1 MEIIKNY
8 KEDYVEFYYEKDSG
22 KIVSFSHWID
32 NNIDPIAFNIINDLL
47 VNGIA
52 EEINDKI
59 IINNEDLIL
68 IEEEDFAILKVSKWY
83 PYEIYITLKGT
94 GLKDKNGLLEY
105 SFQDKTNK
113 NGTGNIVFKNSD
125 RKGVLLE
132 KSSCSYILNVM
143 NLNMIHAIEEFNN
156 TSELPEKE
164 RLKLIAE
171 IQLIASKC
179 KNVFLSRILSETI
192 ILNPSTC
199 KLNVEEVGENKY
211 RITPEFEEVNQTI
224 FDKKF
229 NLLNRVKDEYSY
241 TEEGKKVRVL
251 IDNSSVEEGV
261 KIELEKVK
269 KQKTYSRE
277 EISEM
282 VEAPSKFWNTDLLDL
297 DDFGNRVAEL
307 GIYKP
312 KFYPY
317 ISPYKSQWVPGIAIE
332 DVINGTRLV
341 SIDNNEQLNDLK
353 KNIEAAKIKGEK
365 EVIFKGEF
373 LDIDKLQSVV
383 NTAEKQLSQPQTPI
397 IPQKENQNEEVKK
410 VLIIKENTE
419 IEEYVENIKVVK
431 DADYN
436 LSEISNLSDGI
447 QLKKHQREGVA
458 WLQTLSEAPYNLPGV
473 LLADDMGLGKTIQ
486 VLYFIEWYF
495 QNGNTK
501 PNLVVAPV
509 SLLENWE
516 QEHKKFFK
524 DSNLDIKLLWGNN
537 VRNYIHVNDKE
548 LTLKSLNKPGLYLTT
563 YETLRRHQIPFAMVN
578 WGVLALDEA
587 QRVKTPGT
595 LVTNAAKALKSHFK
609 IAMTGT
615 PVENSL
621 VDLWCIM
628 DFCNPGLLLDAKT
641 FIKEYV
647 KPLNDKNTN
656 FEEHSKKLRSKI
668 GEAFMRRMKIDV
680 AKDLPSITPKEERM
694 YLQKMPPQQFKAYV
708 AELLS
713 IEESKESGKH
723 GAAILQGI
731 MNLKSISDHPF
742 LKSEDLSSLDI
753 SVIINSSAKLLKTI
767 SIINAVK
774 DNKEKVIVFTNN
786 KKMQRVLRRVFLEI
800 YNLNVAIIN
809 GDTPSSASSTLR
821 MKNIKLS
828 RQQEVDKFQNQIGFN
843 IIVMSPIAAGF
854 GLNIT
859 GANHVIHYTRHW
871 NPAKENQAT
880 DRAYRIGQTK
890 PVHVYYPMA
899 IAPNEELKTFD
910 IVLNALL
917 ENKSELASNTL
928 FPSEQIEI
936 KNEDFFNAFS
946 LKK

>member
-8 KEDYVEFYYEKDSG
+8 KEDCIEFYCKKDSG
-22 KIVSFSHWID
+22 NIVSFSNWID

-47 VNGIA
+47 VNGIV
-52 EEINDKI
+52 EEIDDKI
-59 IINNEDLIL
+59 IIKNADISLM
-68 IEEEDFAILKVSKWY
+68 EEEDLAILEIPKWY

-113 NGTGNIVFKNSD
+113 NGTGNIVFKSSD
-125 RKGVLLE
+125 RKGALLE
-132 KSSCSYILNVM
+132 KSRCSYILNVM
-143 NLNMIHAIEEFNN
+143 NLNMIQAIEEFNN
-156 TSELPEKE
+156 ASDLPEIE

-179 KNVFLSRILSETI
+179 KNVFLSRILTETV

-199 KLNVEEVGENKY
+199 KLKVQEIGENKY
-211 RITPEFEEVNQTI
+211 RITPEFDEVNQPV
-224 FDKKF
+224 FDEKF
-229 NLLNRVKDEYSY
+229 NLLNRVKSQYSY
-241 TEEGKKVRVL
+241 SEEGKKIRVL
-251 IDNSSVEEGV
+251 IDDSEEGEGI
-261 KIELEKVK
+261 KTELEKVK
-269 KQKTYSRE
+269 KQKTYSKE

-297 DDFGNRVAEL
+297 NDFGNRVAEL

-312 KFYPY
+312 KFYPF
-317 ISPYKSQWVPGIAIE
+317 ISPYKSQWLPGIAIE

-341 SIDNNEQLNDLK
+341 SIEDEKQLEDLK
-353 KNIEAAKIKGEK
+353 KLFETAKAKSENEIVFKD
-365 EVIFKGEF
+365 EV
-373 LDIDKLQSVV
+373 LDVNKLQPIIDI
-383 NTAEKQLSQPQTPI
+383 AEKQLKQPKTPVV
-397 IPQKENQNEEVKK
+397 PQKENQNKEVKK

-419 IEEYVENIKVVK
+419 VEEYVENIEVIT
-431 DADYN
+431 DADYR
-436 LSEISNLSDGI
+436 LTEISNLSKGI
-447 QLKKHQREGVA
+447 QLKEHQKEGVA
-458 WLQTLSEAPYNLPGV
+458 WLQTLSKEPYNLPGV

-486 VLYFIEWYF
+486 VLYFMEWYF

-501 PNLVVAPV
+501 PNLVIAPV

-524 DSNLDIKLLWGNN
+524 DSEIEIKLLWGNN
-537 VRNYIHVNDKE
+537 VKNYVYINDKE
-548 LTLKSLNKPGLYLTT
+548 LTIKNLSTPGLYLTT

-578 WGVLALDEA
+578 WGIVALDEA

-595 LVTNAAKALKSHFK
+595 LVTNAAKALKAHFK

-628 DFCNPGLLLDAKT
+628 DFCNPGLLLDAKSFT
-641 FIKEYV
+641 KEYV
-647 KPLNDKNTN
+647 KPLNDTNTD
-656 FEEHSKKLRSKI
+656 FEAHSKKLRSKI

-680 AKDLPSITPKEERM
+680 AKDLPPITPIEDRIHV
-694 YLQKMPPQQFKAYV
+694 QKMPVEQYRAYV
-708 AELLS
+708 NEIRN
-713 IEESKESGKH
+713 IEEIKKLENS

-731 MNLKSISDHPF
+731 LNLKSISDHPL
-742 LKSEDLSSLDI
+742 LKSDNLATLDI
-753 SVIINSSAKLLKTI
+753 EEIVSTSAKLMKTI
-767 SIINAVK
+767 SLIKEIK
-774 DNKEKVIVFTNN
+774 ERKEKVIVFTDN

-800 YNLNVAIIN
+800 YNINVAIIN
-809 GDTPSSASSTLR
+809 GDTPSSSSSVNL
-821 MKNIKLS
+821 KNRKLS
-828 RQQEVDKFQNQIGFN
+828 RQQEVDKFQNEIGFN

-890 PVHVYYPMA
+890 PVHVYYPIA

-910 IVLNALL
+910 IILNTLL
-917 ENKSELASNTL
+917 ENKSQLASNTL
-928 FPSEQIEI
+928 FPSQQIEI
-936 KNEDFFNAFS
+936 KNDEFLGAFS
-946 LKK
+946 LKN

>member
-1 MEIIKNY
+1 MEIKKNY
-8 KEDYVEFYYEKDSG
+8 KEDCVEFSYEKDSG

-32 NNIDPIAFNIINDLL
+32 NNINLIAFNIINDLL

-52 EEINDKI
+52 EEIDDKI
-59 IINNEDLIL
+59 IIKNEDLFL
-68 IEEEDFAILKVSKWY
+68 IEEEDFAILGVPKFY
-83 PYEIYITLKGT
+83 PFEIFISLKGT
-94 GLKDKNGLLEY
+94 GLKDKNGVLDY
-105 SFQDKTNK
+105 SYQDKSNK
-113 NGTGNIVFKNSD
+113 NGTGNIIFKTSD
-125 RKGVLLE
+125 RNGVLLQKKE
-132 KSSCSYILNVM
+132 GSYILNAI
-143 NLNMIHAIEEFNN
+143 NLKIVRALDKFNN
-156 TSELPEKE
+156 ASDLPEKE

-179 KNVFLSRILSETI
+179 NNVFLSRILSETV

-199 KLNVEEVGENKY
+199 KLNVQEVGENKY

-229 NLLNRVKDEYSY
+229 NLLNRVKPEYSY
-241 TEEGKKVRVL
+241 SEGGKKIRVL
-251 IDNSSVEEGV
+251 IDDSEEGEGI
-261 KIELEKVK
+261 KTELEKVK
-269 KQKTYSRE
+269 KQKTYSKE

-282 VEAPSKFWNTDLLDL
+282 VETPSKFWNTDLLDL

-312 KFYPY
+312 KFYPF
-317 ISPYKSQWVPGIAIE
+317 ISLYKSEWIPGIAIE
-332 DVINGTRLV
+332 DLVNGTRLV
-341 SIDNNEQLNDLK
+341 SIEDEEQLDNLK
-353 KNIEAAKIKGEK
+353 KLFETAKAKNENEI
-365 EVIFKGEF
+365 VFKDEI
-373 LDIDKLQSVV
+373 LDVNKVQPIIDI
-383 NTAEKQLSQPQTPI
+383 AEKQLKQPKIPVV
-397 IPQKENQNEEVKK
+397 PQKEDQNKEVKK

-419 IEEYVENIKVVK
+419 VEEYVENIEVIK
-431 DADYN
+431 DADYR
-436 LSEISNLSDGI
+436 LSEISNLSQGI
-447 QLKKHQREGVA
+447 QLKEHQKEGVA
-458 WLQTLSEAPYNLPGV
+458 WLQTLSKAPYNLPGV

-486 VLYFIEWYF
+486 VLYFMEWYF

-501 PNLVVAPV
+501 PNLVIAPV

-524 DSNLDIKLLWGNN
+524 DSDIEIKLLWGNN
-537 VRNYIHVNDKE
+537 VKNYVYINDKE
-548 LTLKSLNKPGLYLTT
+548 LTIKSLSTPGLYLTT

-578 WGVLALDEA
+578 WGIVALDEA

-595 LVTNAAKALKSHFK
+595 LVTNAAKALKAHFK

-628 DFCNPGLLLDAKT
+628 DFCNPGLLLDARSFT
-641 FIKEYV
+641 KEYV
-647 KPLNDKNTN
+647 KPLNDKNTD
-656 FEEHSKKLRSKI
+656 FEEHSKKLRAKI
-668 GEAFMRRMKIDV
+668 GEAFMRRMKVDV
-680 AKDLPSITPKEERM
+680 AKDLPTITPVEARTHA
-694 YLQKMPPQQFKAYV
+694 QKMPVVQYKAYV
-708 AELLS
+708 NELRN
-713 IEESKESGKH
+713 IENIKKSGNS

-731 MNLKSISDHPF
+731 LNLKSISDHPF
-742 LKSEDLSSLDI
+742 LKSDDLVTLNIEEVVS
-753 SVIINSSAKLLKTI
+753 SSAKLIKTVTLI
-767 SIINAVK
+767 KAIK
-774 DNKEKVIVFTNN
+774 ERKEKVIVFTDN

-800 YNLNVAIIN
+800 YNMNVPIIN
-809 GDTPSSASSTLR
+809 GDTPSSSNNASL
-821 MKNIKLS
+821 KNGKLS

-910 IVLNALL
+910 IILNTLL
-917 ENKSELASNTL
+917 ENKSQLASNTL
-928 FPSEQIEI
+928 FPSEQIKINKDEFL
-936 KNEDFFNAFS
+936 DAF
-946 LKK
+946 L